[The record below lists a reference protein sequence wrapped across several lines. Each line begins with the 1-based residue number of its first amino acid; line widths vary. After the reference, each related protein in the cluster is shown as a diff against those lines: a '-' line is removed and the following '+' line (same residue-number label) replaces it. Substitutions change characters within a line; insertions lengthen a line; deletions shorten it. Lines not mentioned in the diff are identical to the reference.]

1 MLLSITAISTAR
13 LTIFNKKVNLRKLK
27 KIEAMI
33 NITEI
38 APLGIK
44 LQEFEKFAKEV
55 SFAMR
60 CLWAGESGPL
70 KIDGDSFST
79 NLLITSRV
87 PAINTFTDNIKKYAQ
102 KVFTDSVVKRII
114 KKKEDWVTYEFN
126 GQTYKIHFKEKSE
139 S

>member
-1 MLLSITAISTAR
+1 
-13 LTIFNKKVNLRKLK
+13 
-27 KIEAMI
+27 MI
-33 NITEI
+33 NITEL

-102 KVFTDSVVKRII
+102 KVFTDSVVKRIVE
-114 KKKEDWVTYEFN
+114 KKEDWVTYEFN
-126 GQTYKIHFKEKSE
+126 GQTYKTHFKEKSE

>member
-1 MLLSITAISTAR
+1 M
-13 LTIFNKKVNLRKLK
+13 V
-27 KIEAMI
+27 
-33 NITEI
+33 NITEL
-38 APLGIK
+38 APIGIK

-70 KIDGDSFST
+70 KIDGDSFYG

-87 PAINTFTDNIKKYAQ
+87 HAINARKDHLKKYTQ
-102 KVFTDSVVKRII
+102 KVFTDAVITKII
-114 KKKEDWVTYEFN
+114 EQKEDWVTYEFN